1 MAKKTKKKKQKM
13 CEVVRA
19 FSYKLNCG
27 NYSTADFFC
36 SQKVECPESE
46 AEKKSKELYQFCK
59 EQVIKS
65 VAEYQRE
72 NQKKVVAEKTKPIK
86 LTGRD
91 FAEMKKEAP
100 ARQAEQEL
108 AEAEGQRQRIEDDKE
123 REVNITF
130 DLVNQGN

>member
-19 FSYKLNCG
+19 FSFKLNVG
-27 NYSTADFFC
+27 NYESRDFFC
-36 SQKVECPESE
+36 SQKVECPERE
-46 AEKKSKELYQFCK
+46 AGKKSKELYQFCK

-72 NQKKVVAEKTKPIK
+72 NQKKIVAKKTKPVK
-86 LTGRD
+86 LTGKD
-91 FAEMKKEAP
+91 FAIAKKEAP

-123 REVNITF
+123 REANITF
-130 DLVNQGN
+130 ELVNQGN